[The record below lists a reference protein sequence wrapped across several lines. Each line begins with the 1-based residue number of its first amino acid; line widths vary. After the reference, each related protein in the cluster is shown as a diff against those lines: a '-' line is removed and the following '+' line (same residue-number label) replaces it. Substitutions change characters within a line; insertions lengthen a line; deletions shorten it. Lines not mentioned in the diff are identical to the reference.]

1 MLEFLAEY
9 WLEFAL
15 GIIAAGLIGSAKY
28 IWGLFKKHIK
38 DTLTKEISMMTTQL

>member
-38 DTLTKEISMMTTQL
+38 DTLTKEISMMTAQL